1 MYEPAGKALSAL
13 SELVSACESLPD
25 LDTIQIFCLP
35 TLVSYKILPCK
46 REKCS
51 CSVLCRGKLE
61 LSLEEQAKGMQDFVI
76 AHLVRSKA
84 GHQEREGR
92 RRITV
97 RVIRFFS
104 VGSFAYPRS
113 SYPEDSVEVEEY
125 EV

>member
-35 TLVSYKILPCK
+35 TLVSYEVPPC
-46 REKCS
+46 EQGKCS

-61 LSLEEQAKGMQDFVI
+61 LSLKEEAKGMKDFVI
-76 AHLVRSKA
+76 GHLMKSKA
-84 GHQEREGR
+84 GRQEGEG

-97 RVIRFFS
+97 RVIRFSS
-104 VGSFAYPRS
+104 VARSTYPPS
-113 SYPEDSVEVEEY
+113 NYPGDSVEVEEHK
-125 EV
+125 V

>member
-46 REKCS
+46 REKYS

-61 LSLEEQAKGMQDFVI
+61 LSLKEEAKGMKDFVI
-76 AHLVRSKA
+76 GHLMKSKA
-84 GHQEREGR
+84 GRQEGEG

-97 RVIRFFS
+97 RVIRFSS
-104 VGSFAYPRS
+104 VARSTYPPS
-113 SYPEDSVEVEEY
+113 NYPGDSVEVEEHK
-125 EV
+125 V